1 MDKLYG
7 LSHLFMTVFLHNF
20 SMFMVVPAITDVTMA
35 ALCPGQDECSL
46 AIYIT
51 GFQQAMIGL
60 GTLVMMPLLGN
71 LSDKYGRKAIL
82 TLPMI
87 LTIIPVGILAYSRT
101 KKFFYVYYV
110 FKILISMVC
119 EGSVPCLA
127 LAYVAD
133 NVPESGR
140 STVFGIL
147 SGIGSAAFVC
157 ATLSARFLS
166 SALTFQVSTLIAV
179 IGALYMQF
187 FLRDSV
193 IDDKHLYTPIISQG
207 NPIISKVNGNLESKK
222 HLLKALRSI
231 KDLTSFL
238 NSSLTINQAAI
249 VAFFNSLADVGLHGS
264 LLFADLMVISGIAGT
279 VSQVP
284 YASAMFS
291 ILYVFSHPCIR
302 SIVSKEA
309 GPHEQGKA
317 QGCISGICSIA
328 HIVSPLVFSPLTALF
343 LSEKAPFDFPGFSIM
358 CIGFASAKIRISVL
372 VAQRKWVGNGM
383 TYLLN
388 LRVCAIPFGFA
399 AEQIDQRSNAVA
411 SVTPFRGSE
420 RSQVPLRI
428 IQQRNAPYHSL
439 PFDY

>member
-20 SMFMVVPAITDVTMA
+20 SIFMVVPAITDVTMA

-46 AIYIT
+46 AIYLT

-82 TLPMI
+82 TVPMTF
-87 LTIIPVGILAYSRT
+87 TIIPIGILAYSRT
-101 KKFFYVYYV
+101 TKFFYVYYV

-133 NVPESGR
+133 NIPESGR
-140 STVFGIL
+140 STAFGIL

-157 ATLSARFLS
+157 GTLSARFLS
-166 SALTFQVSTLIAV
+166 TALTFQVSTLIAV
-179 IGALYMQF
+179 IGAVYMKI
-187 FLRDSV
+187 FLQDSV
-193 IDDKHLYTPIISQG
+193 IDDKHLYTPIISQRK
-207 NPIISKVNGNLESKK
+207 PTISKVEGKLESTKN
-222 HLLKALRSI
+222 LFKALRSL
-231 KDLTSFL
+231 KDLTSFF
-238 NSSLTINQAAI
+238 NSSLTITQAAI
-249 VAFFNSLADVGLHGS
+249 VAFFSNLADVGLHGS
-264 LLFADLMVISGIAGT
+264 MMYFLKAQFHFDKNQFADLMVISGIAGT
-279 VSQVP
+279 VSQLLLMPILAPILGEARLLSIGLFFHCVHMFLYSIAWSSLVP

-291 ILYVFSHPCIR
+291 ILFVFSQPCIR
-302 SIVSKEA
+302 SIVSKQV

-343 LSEKAPFDFPGFSIM
+343 LSEKAPFNFPGFSIM
-358 CIGFASAKIRISVL
+358 CIGFASMISFVQS
-372 VAQRKWVGNGM
+372 VM
-383 TYLLN
+383 
-388 LRVCAIPFGFA
+388 LRV
-399 AEQIDQRSNAVA
+399 
-411 SVTPFRGSE
+411 
-420 RSQVPLRI
+420 VPPIL
-428 IQQRNAPYHSL
+428 S
-439 PFDY
+439 

>member
-264 LLFADLMVISGIAGT
+264 LLYFLKAQFHFDKNQFADLMVISGIAGT
-279 VSQVP
+279 VSQLLLMPILAPILGETRLLSVGLFFHCVHMFLYSMAWSSLVP

-358 CIGFASAKIRISVL
+358 CIGFASMISFVQSL
-372 VAQRKWVGNGM
+372 M
-383 TYLLN
+383 
-388 LRVCAIPFGFA
+388 LRV
-399 AEQIDQRSNAVA
+399 
-411 SVTPFRGSE
+411 
-420 RSQVPLRI
+420 
-428 IQQRNAPYHSL
+428 APPIL
-439 PFDY
+439 N

>member
-7 LSHLFMTVFLHNF
+7 LSHLFMAVFLHNF

-82 TLPMI
+82 TVPMI

-110 FKILISMVC
+110 FKILISMIC
-119 EGSVPCLA
+119 EGSVPCLG

-133 NVPESGR
+133 NIPESGR
-140 STVFGIL
+140 STAFGIL
-147 SGIGSAAFVC
+147 SGIASAAFVC
-157 ATLSARFLS
+157 GTLSARFLS
-166 SALTFQVSTLIAV
+166 TALTFQVSTLIAV

-187 FLRDSV
+187 FLRDSA
-193 IDDKHLYTPIISQG
+193 IDDKHLYTPIISQE
-207 NPIISKVNGNLESKK
+207 NPIISKVNGKLESKK
-222 HLLKALRSI
+222 HLFKALRSI
-231 KDLTSFL
+231 EDLTSFL
-238 NSSLTINQAAI
+238 NSSLTITQAAI

-264 LLFADLMVISGIAGT
+264 LLYFLKAQFHFDKNQFADLMVISGIAGT
-279 VSQVP
+279 VSQLILMPILAPILGEARLLSVGLFFHCIHMFLYSIAWSSLVP

-291 ILYVFSHPCIR
+291 ILFVFSHPCIR
-302 SIVSKEA
+302 SIVSKQA

-343 LSEKAPFDFPGFSIM
+343 LSERAPFDFPGFSIM
-358 CIGFASAKIRISVL
+358 CIGFASMISL
-372 VAQRKWVGNGM
+372 VQSM
-383 TYLLN
+383 M
-388 LRVCAIPFGFA
+388 LRV
-399 AEQIDQRSNAVA
+399 
-411 SVTPFRGSE
+411 
-420 RSQVPLRI
+420 VPPIL
-428 IQQRNAPYHSL
+428 N
-439 PFDY
+439 

>member
-1 MDKLYG
+1 
-7 LSHLFMTVFLHNF
+7 
-20 SMFMVVPAITDVTMA
+20 
-35 ALCPGQDECSL
+35 
-46 AIYIT
+46 
-51 GFQQAMIGL
+51 
-60 GTLVMMPLLGN
+60 
-71 LSDKYGRKAIL
+71 
-82 TLPMI
+82 
-87 LTIIPVGILAYSRT
+87 
-101 KKFFYVYYV
+101 
-110 FKILISMVC
+110 
-119 EGSVPCLA
+119 
-127 LAYVAD
+127 
-133 NVPESGR
+133 
-140 STVFGIL
+140 
-147 SGIGSAAFVC
+147 
-157 ATLSARFLS
+157 
-166 SALTFQVSTLIAV
+166 
-179 IGALYMQF
+179 MQF

-264 LLFADLMVISGIAGT
+264 LLYFLKAQFHFDKNQFADLMVISGIAGT
-279 VSQVP
+279 VSQLLLMPILAPILGETRLLSVGLFFHCVHMFLYSMAWSSLVP

-358 CIGFASAKIRISVL
+358 CIGFASMISFVQSL
-372 VAQRKWVGNGM
+372 M
-383 TYLLN
+383 
-388 LRVCAIPFGFA
+388 LRV
-399 AEQIDQRSNAVA
+399 
-411 SVTPFRGSE
+411 
-420 RSQVPLRI
+420 
-428 IQQRNAPYHSL
+428 APPIL
-439 PFDY
+439 N

>member
-7 LSHLFMTVFLHNF
+7 LSHLFMIVFLHNF
-20 SMFMVVPAITDVTMA
+20 AVFMVVPAITDVTMA

-46 AIYIT
+46 AIYLT

-82 TLPMI
+82 TVPMS
-87 LTIIPVGILAYSRT
+87 LTIIPLGILAYSRT

-133 NVPESGR
+133 NIPESGR
-140 STVFGIL
+140 STAFGIL

-157 ATLSARFLS
+157 GTLSARFLS
-166 SALTFQVSTLIAV
+166 TSLTFQVSTLIAL
-179 IGALYMQF
+179 IGAVYMQF

-193 IDDKHLYTPIISQG
+193 IDDKHLYTPITSQG
-207 NPIISKVNGNLESKK
+207 KLAISKDDGKLESNKN
-222 HLLKALRSI
+222 LFKAWRSL

-238 NSSLTINQAAI
+238 NSSLTITQAAI
-249 VAFFNSLADVGLHGS
+249 VAFFSNLADVGLHGS
-264 LLFADLMVISGIAGT
+264 MMYFLKARFHFDKNQFADLLVISGIAGT
-279 VSQVP
+279 VSQLLLMP
-284 YASAMFS
+284 ILAPILGEARLLS
-291 ILYVFSHPCIR
+291 IGLFFHCVHIR
-302 SIVSKEA
+302 SIVSKQV
-309 GPHEQGKA
+309 GPREQGKA
-317 QGCISGICSIA
+317 QGCISGICSVA

-358 CIGFASAKIRISVL
+358 CIGFASVYEYDR
-372 VAQRKWVGNGM
+372 
-383 TYLLN
+383 
-388 LRVCAIPFGFA
+388 
-399 AEQIDQRSNAVA
+399 
-411 SVTPFRGSE
+411 
-420 RSQVPLRI
+420 
-428 IQQRNAPYHSL
+428 
-439 PFDY
+439 

>member
-7 LSHLFMTVFLHNF
+7 LSHLFMAVFLHNF

-82 TLPMI
+82 TVPMI

-110 FKILISMVC
+110 FKILISMIC
-119 EGSVPCLA
+119 EGSVPCLG

-133 NVPESGR
+133 NIPESGR
-140 STVFGIL
+140 STAFGIL
-147 SGIGSAAFVC
+147 SGIASAAFVC
-157 ATLSARFLS
+157 GTLSARFLS
-166 SALTFQVSTLIAV
+166 TALTFQVSTLIAV

-187 FLRDSV
+187 FLRDSA
-193 IDDKHLYTPIISQG
+193 IDDKHLYTPIISQE
-207 NPIISKVNGNLESKK
+207 NPIISKVNGKLESKK
-222 HLLKALRSI
+222 HLFKALRSI
-231 KDLTSFL
+231 EDLTSFL
-238 NSSLTINQAAI
+238 NS
-249 VAFFNSLADVGLHGS
+249 SLADVGLHGS
-264 LLFADLMVISGIAGT
+264 LLYFLKAQFHFDKNQFADLMVISGIAGT
-279 VSQVP
+279 VSQLLLMPILAPILGEARLLSVGLFFHCIHMFLYSIAWSSLVP

-291 ILYVFSHPCIR
+291 ILFVFSHPCIR
-302 SIVSKEA
+302 SIVSKQA

-343 LSEKAPFDFPGFSIM
+343 LSERAPFDFPGFSIM
-358 CIGFASAKIRISVL
+358 CIGFASMISL
-372 VAQRKWVGNGM
+372 VQSM
-383 TYLLN
+383 M
-388 LRVCAIPFGFA
+388 LRV
-399 AEQIDQRSNAVA
+399 
-411 SVTPFRGSE
+411 
-420 RSQVPLRI
+420 VPPIL
-428 IQQRNAPYHSL
+428 N
-439 PFDY
+439 